1 MATDCAFYLTS
12 YTYEIVS
19 RPIGTLALSYLVY
32 GISIFSLVSLV
43 HIKVSEG
50 NERRIPT
57 FYHRSAILLALTTI
71 AIISQ
76 TLYMIHHAVKRLSR
90 MADNPSGDHCYEDD
104 RVGYG
109 DNVVQAFVAVFSNI
123 GIESILVSTS
133 IGSSHR
139 MAHSFTQIA
148 RFFMIWEYKKR
159 SVKLSCIL
167 MSFIVN
173 VIGISSTMAQVINR
187 QDAFEPKARVLKS
200 GVFDGASIISNV
212 ILSGLIAGRI
222 WWIRYQVNLNTIG
235 GRPCQTHGMIAPIL
249 LESAAAYPLVKIFT
263 VFYTRVINVKY
274 GVRSPIL
281 VTTIP
286 VQVAVISVILLVNRI
301 TSGRSTASL
310 EQVNMDTSASGEDP
324 EIAGMNEVD
333 IIPLDVHVPLLTP
346 PKELGSMSYDDPKT
360 RKTTSDGSEAVPL
373 EDNQPPPPSY
383 STTT

>member
-1 MATDCAFYLTS
+1 MATDCDFYLTS

-19 RPIGTLALSYLVY
+19 RPIGTLALSYLFY

-43 HIKVSEG
+43 HIKVSEE
-50 NERRIPT
+50 NERRIPR

-76 TLYMIHHAVKRLSR
+76 TLYMINHAVKRLSR
-90 MADNPSGDHCYEDD
+90 MADNPSGNHCYEDD

-109 DNVVQAFVAVFSNI
+109 DGVVQAFVAVFSNI
-123 GIESILVSTS
+123 GIESILIS
-133 IGSSHR
+133 
-139 MAHSFTQIA
+139 

-187 QDAFEPKARVLKS
+187 QDAFEPRARVLKS
-200 GVFDGASIISNV
+200 GIFDGASIISNV
-212 ILSGLIAGRI
+212 ILSGLIAGRV

-235 GRPCQTHGMIAPIL
+235 GRPCRTHGMIAPIL
-249 LESAAAYPLVKIFT
+249 LESAATYPLVKIFT

-286 VQVAVISVILLVNRI
+286 VQVAAISVILLVNRI
-301 TSGRSTASL
+301 ASGRGTASL
-310 EQVNMDTSASGEDP
+310 EQVNMDTSASGGDP
-324 EIAGMNEVD
+324 EIPEMNEVD
-333 IIPLDVHVPLLTP
+333 TIPLDVRVPLLTP

-373 EDNQPPPPSY
+373 EDNRPPPPSY